1 MTKKML
7 INTDHPEECRVVI
20 VEDGK
25 LEEFIVEHAAQE
37 RLKGNVYE
45 GVISRVEP
53 AFEAAFV
60 DFGGKKFGF
69 LPFKDVRKESYAP
82 TREKKAKVRIQDVLF
97 RGQKIMVQVVKE
109 ERDNKGPTLT
119 NFLSIPGRFLVLMCG
134 NAGGGV
140 SRKIEDESER
150 KKLKEIISGFDL
162 PESMGVII
170 RTAGMGRTKIEL
182 QKDLQMLMKIW
193 ETIDEQTNDSTDK
206 PKLLYQVPDMVVR
219 TVRDHYTAD
228 TSEIVVDC
236 PATHK
241 TLRAFFKLV
250 MPRNQGRVKLYNETK
265 PLLAHYGMEKQ
276 IENIY
281 KRRVELP
288 SGGSLVIDSGEALVA
303 VDVNSGK
310 TTSASE
316 LEETA
321 LRTNL
326 EAADEIGRQLRLR
339 DLGGLVV
346 IDFIDMFQKRNK
358 TQVEKEIKQACKK
371 DKARINLSRISKFGL
386 LEMSRQRLSPAIGEG
401 AFDRCQSC
409 EGSGFIRSKGALAIG
424 VLRNIQEVLAAKNV
438 KTMEVAVSLEVVSYL
453 LNHKT
458 IHIMKLEEKHQIKI
472 NFRGQAGLSFDDFS
486 YIVTE
491 QKDEKALE
499 GKTKE
504 PRHSKRAP
512 RAPRVPRESRES
524 KVETKAEAKA
534 ETTAETKVDPNQ
546 AIKDTPKN
554 EGEQLAVPVE
564 ELDQPAKEAGEED
577 KETAPRTKRPRRK
590 YVRRSPN
597 SRKPG
602 PPRGRRRRKPES
614 ENSTQTGTEGSTQ
627 GEGTSEQPQAASEQP
642 KSSDGNF
649 SSSGENRVETP
660 APSVVPVES
669 IKPTEKIVK
678 KDDFQ
683 PPPISSTTEERA
695 VE

>member
-1 MTKKML
+1 ML

-69 LPFKDVRKESYAP
+69 LPFKDVRKESYAQ

-97 RGQKIMVQVVKE
+97 RGQKILVQVVKE
-109 ERDNKGPTLT
+109 ERDSKGPTLT

-150 KKLKEIISGFDL
+150 KKLKEIISGFEL
-162 PESMGVII
+162 PDNMGVII

-182 QKDLQMLMKIW
+182 QKDLQMLVKIW
-193 ETIDEQTNDSTDK
+193 ETIDEQTNDSSDK
-206 PKLLYQVPDMVVR
+206 PKLLYQVPGMVVR

-236 PATHK
+236 PASHK
-241 TLRAFFKLV
+241 TLRAFFKLI
-250 MPRNQGRVKLYNETK
+250 MPRNQGRVKLYNDTK
-265 PLLAHYGMEKQ
+265 PLLAHYGMEQQ

-346 IDFIDMFQKRNK
+346 IDFIDMFQKKNK
-358 TQVEKEIKQACKK
+358 SLVEKEIKQACKK

-424 VLRNIQEVLAAKNV
+424 VLRNIQEVVAAKNV
-438 KTMEVAVSLEVVSYL
+438 KTMEVAVSPEVVSYL

-458 IHIMKLEEKHQIKI
+458 VHITKLEEKHQIKI
-472 NFRGQAGLSFDDFS
+472 NFKGQAGLSFDDFS

-491 QKDEKALE
+491 QKDEKAVE
-499 GKTKE
+499 GKTRE
-504 PRHSKRAP
+504 PRHSKR
-512 RAPRVPRESRES
+512 VPREP
-524 KVETKAEAKA
+524 KVKAEP
-534 ETTAETKVDPNQ
+534 KVASNEVKTD
-546 AIKDTPKN
+546 IPKN
-554 EGEQLAVPVE
+554 EADQLAVPVE
-564 ELDQPAKEAGEED
+564 GVGETAKEVGEEN

-590 YVRRSPN
+590 YVRRTPN
-597 SRKPG
+597 GRKPG
-602 PPRGRRRRKPES
+602 PARGRRRRKPES
-614 ENSTQTGTEGSTQ
+614 EGSTSTESEGTTTQ

-642 KSSDGNF
+642 KSFDGN
-649 SSSGENRVETP
+649 SSGSEENRVETP
-660 APSVVPVES
+660 TRSVDPVETR
-669 IKPTEKIVK
+669 PVEK

-683 PPPISSTTEERA
+683 PPPIPSAPEERA
-695 VE
+695 AE

>member
-1 MTKKML
+1 ML
-7 INTDHPEECRVVI
+7 INTDQPEECRVVI
-20 VEDGK
+20 MEDGK
-25 LEEFIVEHAAQE
+25 LEEFIVEHSAQE
-37 RLKGNVYE
+37 RLKGNVYQ

-69 LPFKDVRKESYAP
+69 LPFKDVRKESYAQ

-97 RGQKIMVQVVKE
+97 RGQKILVQVVKE
-109 ERDNKGPTLT
+109 ERDAKGPTLT

-150 KKLKEIISGFDL
+150 KKLKEIISGFEL
-162 PESMGVII
+162 PENMGVII

-182 QKDLQMLMKIW
+182 QKDLHMLMKIW
-193 ETIDEQTNDSTDK
+193 ETIDEQSNDSSDK
-206 PKLLYQVPDMVVR
+206 PKLIYQVPDMVVR

-236 PATHK
+236 PNSHK

-265 PLLAHYGMEKQ
+265 PLLTHYGMEKQ

-303 VDVNSGK
+303 IDVNSGK

-346 IDFIDMFQKRNK
+346 IDFIDMFQKKNK

-386 LEMSRQRLSPAIGEG
+386 LEMSRQRLSPSIGEG

-438 KTMEVAVSLEVVSYL
+438 KTMEVTVSPEVVSYL
-453 LNHKT
+453 LNHK
-458 IHIMKLEEKHQIKI
+458 ILHLMKLEEKHQVKV
-472 NFRGQAGLSFDDFS
+472 NFRGQMGLSFDDFS
-486 YIVTE
+486 YTVTE
-491 QKDEKALE
+491 QRDEKVSE

-504 PRHSKRAP
+504 PRHSRRSSKEAKN
-512 RAPRVPRESRES
+512 ES
-524 KVETKAEAKA
+524 KNDPKVEQAKKDTTKSESEPVKA
-534 ETTAETKVDPNQ
+534 PEETDQPTKETAEDN
-546 AIKDTPKN
+546 
-554 EGEQLAVPVE
+554 
-564 ELDQPAKEAGEED
+564 

-602 PPRGRRRRKPES
+602 PARGRRRRKPES
-614 ENSTQTGTEGSTQ
+614 EKTT
-627 GEGTSEQPQAASEQP
+627 PQAASESSAPTESGDSVQSESASEQP
-642 KSSDGNF
+642 KLDSSPNL
-649 SSSGENRVETP
+649 EEKRVE
-660 APSVVPVES
+660 APVPPTEPV
-669 IKPTEKIVK
+669 KPIEKIVE

-683 PPPISSTTEERA
+683 PPPIPNTTEERA
-695 VE
+695 AE

>member
-25 LEEFIVEHAAQE
+25 LDEFIVEHAAQE

-69 LPFKDVRKESYAP
+69 LPFKDVRKESYAQ

-97 RGQKIMVQVVKE
+97 RGQKILVQVVKE
-109 ERDNKGPTLT
+109 ERDSKGPTLT

-150 KKLKEIISGFDL
+150 KKLKEIISGFEL

-182 QKDLQMLMKIW
+182 QKDLHMLMKIW
-193 ETIDEQTNDSTDK
+193 EKIDEQTNDSSDK

-236 PATHK
+236 PASHK

-346 IDFIDMFQKRNK
+346 IDFIDMFQKKNK
-358 TQVEKEIKQACKK
+358 TLVEKEIKQACKK

-386 LEMSRQRLSPAIGEG
+386 LEMSRQRLSPSIGEG

-438 KTMEVAVSLEVVSYL
+438 KTMEVVVSPEVVSYL
-453 LNHKT
+453 LNHK
-458 IHIMKLEEKHQIKI
+458 ILHIMKLEEKHQIKI
-472 NFRGQAGLSFDDFS
+472 NFRGQMGLSFDDFS
-486 YIVTE
+486 YVVIE
-491 QKDEKALE
+491 QKDEKAPE

-504 PRHSKRAP
+504 PRHSKRGPKEAKN
-512 RAPRVPRESRES
+512 ES
-524 KVETKAEAKA
+524 KIDP
-534 ETTAETKVDPNQ
+534 KVDPK
-546 AIKDTPKN
+546 AEKAKKDTIKS
-554 EGEQLAVPVE
+554 EGEPAVAVTDE
-564 ELDQPAKEAGEED
+564 SDQPKEAGEES

-602 PPRGRRRRKPES
+602 PARGRRRRKPES
-614 ENSTQTGTEGSTQ
+614 EKSA
-627 GEGTSEQPQAASEQP
+627 PQAASESSTQTESGDSVQAEPTSEKP
-642 KSSDGNF
+642 KKSDSA
-649 SSSGENRVETP
+649 SSSLGENRTEAPTPPVE
-660 APSVVPVES
+660 PVES
-669 IKPTEKIVK
+669 VKPTEKIMK

-683 PPPISSTTEERA
+683 PPPISSATEERA

>member
-1 MTKKML
+1 ML

-20 VEDGK
+20 MEDGK
-25 LEEFIVEHAAQE
+25 LEEFIVEHSAQE
-37 RLKGNVYE
+37 RLKGNVYQ

-69 LPFKDVRKESYAP
+69 LPFKDVRKESYAQ

-97 RGQKIMVQVVKE
+97 RGQKILVQVVKE
-109 ERDNKGPTLT
+109 ERDSKGPTLT

-140 SRKIEDESER
+140 SRKIEDETER

-162 PESMGVII
+162 PENMGVII

-193 ETIDEQTNDSTDK
+193 ETIEEQSSDSSEK
-206 PKLLYQVPDMVVR
+206 PKLIYQVPDMVVR

-236 PATHK
+236 PNTHK

-250 MPRNQGRVKLYNETK
+250 MPRNQGRVKLYSETK
-265 PLLAHYGMEKQ
+265 PLLAHYGMEEQ

-346 IDFIDMFQKRNK
+346 IDFIDMFQKKHK

-401 AFDRCQSC
+401 AFDRCRSC
-409 EGSGFIRSKGALAIG
+409 EGSGFIRSKGSLAIG
-424 VLRNIQEVLAAKNV
+424 VLRNIQEVVAAKNV
-438 KTMEVAVSLEVVSYL
+438 KTMEAVVSPEVVSYL

-458 IHIMKLEEKHQIKI
+458 LHIMKLEEKHQIKI
-472 NFRGQAGLSFDDFS
+472 NFRGQVGLSFDDFS

-491 QKDEKALE
+491 QKEEKAQE
-499 GKTKE
+499 GKSKE
-504 PRHSKRAP
+504 QKHQK
-512 RAPRVPRESRES
+512 RVPRESKIEVKKEAAKSEVES
-524 KVETKAEAKA
+524 TAPESDLEQPP
-534 ETTAETKVDPNQ
+534 ETT
-546 AIKDTPKN
+546 
-554 EGEQLAVPVE
+554 E
-564 ELDQPAKEAGEED
+564 EK
-577 KETAPRTKRPRRK
+577 KETTPRTKRAKTTRRK

-597 SRKPG
+597 NRKPG
-602 PPRGRRRRKPES
+602 PNRGRRRRKPES
-614 ENSTQTGTEGSTQ
+614 EGSV
-627 GEGTSEQPQAASEQP
+627 QAESASEQQ
-642 KSSDGNF
+642 KDYDNGSV
-649 SSSGENRVETP
+649 SSGESE
-660 APSVVPVES
+660 VVSPVPVKTVES
-669 IKPTEKIVK
+669 IKPPVEIEKK
-678 KDDFQ
+678 EDFQ
-683 PPPISSTTEERA
+683 PPPPTPQMPSATEERA
-695 VE
+695 TE

>member
-45 GVISRVEP
+45 GVVSRVEP

-97 RGQKIMVQVVKE
+97 RGQKIIVQVVKE

-182 QKDLQMLMKIW
+182 QKDLQMLIKIW
-193 ETIDEQTNDSTDK
+193 ETIDEQTNDSSDK

-236 PATHK
+236 PVTHK

-339 DLGGLVV
+339 DLGGLIV

-358 TQVEKEIKQACKK
+358 SQVEKEIKQACKK

-386 LEMSRQRLSPAIGEG
+386 LEMSRQRISPAIGEG

-424 VLRNIQEVLAAKNV
+424 VLRNIQEVLAVKNV

-499 GKTKE
+499 AKTKE

-512 RAPRVPRESRES
+512 RVPREPKAETIAET
-524 KVETKAEAKA
+524 KVETMDETKVKTMDEPKA
-534 ETTAETKVDPNQ
+534 ETIVDPNQ

-554 EGEQLAVPVE
+554 EGEQLAVTVE
-564 ELDQPAKEAGEED
+564 ESDKSVKEAGEED
-577 KETAPRTKRPRRK
+577 KETVPRTKRPRRK

-602 PPRGRRRRKPES
+602 PPRGRRRRKTES
-614 ENSTQTGTEGSTQ
+614 ENSTQTGSEGSTQ
-627 GEGTSEQPQAASEQP
+627 GEGTSGKPKAASEQL
-642 KSSDGNF
+642 KSSDGD
-649 SSSGENRVETP
+649 S
-660 APSVVPVES
+660 
-669 IKPTEKIVK
+669 
-678 KDDFQ
+678 
-683 PPPISSTTEERA
+683 
-695 VE
+695 